1 MDAFLGLTCFS
12 FPARVICSIWVAC
25 LELLRGSVLFPGCTV
40 PSLQCSCAHSIYTVL
55 TTLDFVCSLIP
66 VSLSFCSSFSLPQT
80 QLGLSSAL
88 GRAHGGAYPTV
99 LELLVI
105 LPVLISSAEKATTLP
120 AGFPSPLSSLQT
132 LSPLCPSLLHFAH
145 PTPSLLGPAD
155 FYWFY
160 FHEFVNFLEGR
171 DYV

>member
-12 FPARVICSIWVAC
+12 FPARVICSIWVAR

-105 LPVLISSAEKATTLP
+105 LPVLISPAEKATALP
-120 AGFPSPLSSLQT
+120 AGFPSPLCPHYRPLAPSAPACYILHIPLPLSWGQLTFTGFTFTSL
-132 LSPLCPSLLHFAH
+132 
-145 PTPSLLGPAD
+145 
-155 FYWFY
+155 
-160 FHEFVNFLEGR
+160 
-171 DYV
+171 